1 MSDEPE
7 QGFLEW
13 EDENP
18 LLKEIPLTHTVI
30 SMSLALS
37 HDPRVLYEMESPAH
51 SRIPRLI
58 GKLRHLFVAT
68 KVITEFCV
76 QFMEVLIQGL
86 EDRDPRLEQCRAR
99 PYETGRFKGMEV
111 SKLPW
116 FSDSAAGMVL
126 EGITGSAKTHTI
138 KRLLRFLPQV
148 VTHGASAEYGWQ
160 ELKQLVYLVV
170 PMPASARLGAF
181 LLQVAVQ
188 LDKALG
194 KEYEKALRSKDLS
207 DDKRAVLLLH
217 WLSLHRCGMLI
228 VEECQERNI
237 KAAEFGS
244 DFLMLFLRTM
254 NWGIPVCLVAN
265 PKALASVETFTQD
278 GRRFGSGHWFTF
290 EPVWDYR
297 SNLWT
302 KDLVPKIWGWS
313 PLGEADPP
321 LPNKE
326 QYLWQ
331 KTGGV
336 IAFLSTLRKESLK
349 QAYRQGRNHVIRDDI
364 ETASK
369 GRAMKANLRLI
380 DALVTFD
387 PGKLAALTDIPAD
400 RIIARWIELG
410 LAEVLGQEG
419 VAGEPG
425 SAVPTECPPQANSA
439 DSQDPSS
446 GSNRDAGGESSPSPS
461 KPGRTKNAR
470 SSKRPATVGDDRLG
484 ESNDTP
490 LGLAPALPP
499 DLPRAP
505 LGTEATT
512 APSNPAPPAASSP
525 ESEKTPAFGAEAEDA
540 PSGSGNHAKN
550 GKQPDA
556 PQQKKRSDFRALLAA
571 QPRKPTEPGS

>member
-13 EDENP
+13 EDDNP

-68 KVITEFCV
+68 KVITEFCL

-99 PYETGRFKGMEV
+99 PYETGRFKGMEL
-111 SKLPW
+111 SQLPW

-126 EGITGSAKTHTI
+126 EGITGSAKTHTL

-148 VTHGASAEYGWQ
+148 VTHSASAEYGWQ

-170 PMPASARLGAF
+170 PMPSSARLGAF

-188 LDKALG
+188 LDKVLG
-194 KEYEKALRSKDLS
+194 TEYEKGLRSKDLS

-244 DFLMLFLRTM
+244 DFLILFLRTM
-254 NWGIPVCLVAN
+254 NWGIPVCLVGN

-290 EPVWDYR
+290 DPVWDYR

-313 PLGEADPP
+313 PLGETDPP
-321 LPNKE
+321 LRDKE

-349 QAYRQGRNHVIRDDI
+349 LAHRKGRNHVIRDDI
-364 ETASK
+364 EAASK
-369 GRAMKANLRLI
+369 GRAMQANLRLI
-380 DALVTFD
+380 NALVTFD
-387 PGKLAALTDIPAD
+387 PGTLAALTDIPAD
-400 RIIARWIELG
+400 RIVARWIELG
-410 LAEVLGQEG
+410 LAEVQGQEDAA
-419 VAGEPG
+419 VEPG
-425 SAVPTECPPQANSA
+425 TAAPAEGSPQTTSPDQRHPP
-439 DSQDPSS
+439 S
-446 GSNRDAGGESSPSPS
+446 GGSKAASGESGPSPDR
-461 KPGRTKNAR
+461 PRRTKETR
-470 SSKRPATVGDDRLG
+470 SSKRPATVGDAQIG

-505 LGTEATT
+505 SGTEAKT
-512 APSNPAPPAASSP
+512 APSNLAPPAAPSP
-525 ESEKTPAFGAEAEDA
+525 ESEKTPALGAEAEEA
-540 PSGSGNHAKN
+540 PSGGGNDAKD

-556 PQQKKRSDFRALLAA
+556 PPQKKRSDFRALLAA